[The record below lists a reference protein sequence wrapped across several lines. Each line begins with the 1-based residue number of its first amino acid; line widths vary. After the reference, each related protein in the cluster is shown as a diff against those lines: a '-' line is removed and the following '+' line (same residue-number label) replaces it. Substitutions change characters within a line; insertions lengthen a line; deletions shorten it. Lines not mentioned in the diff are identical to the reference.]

1 MLYGILQQAIVV
13 YIGTIIVCGLLFV
26 AVTEL
31 LASHRGQLKII
42 NARKTNAKQICGVY
56 PKLNDVPYELGRV
69 KYCESVGFIF
79 ISVWFYLSMYT
90 NVS

>member
-1 MLYGILQQAIVV
+1 MLHGILQQAIVV

-42 NARKTNAKQICGVY
+42 NARKTNAK
-56 PKLNDVPYELGRV
+56 
-69 KYCESVGFIF
+69 
-79 ISVWFYLSMYT
+79 
-90 NVS
+90 